1 MNLST
6 ANSHPVI
13 LCRIVLYLV
22 SGFFSEEKERQRERE
37 RERERKRE
45 RGKKSTVGSMN
56 KMLVIEIVNRRVGRD
71 GGCWYGRE
79 GGGGGKRRRGRK
91 CRRSK

>member
-1 MNLST
+1 MDRLDESFDREFSSGYSLPNCSLLSQW
-6 ANSHPVI
+6 
-13 LCRIVLYLV
+13 LLFRRKR
-22 SGFFSEEKERQRERE
+22 EKEREE
-37 RERERKRE
+37 
-45 RGKKSTVGSMN
+45 KKSTVGSMN